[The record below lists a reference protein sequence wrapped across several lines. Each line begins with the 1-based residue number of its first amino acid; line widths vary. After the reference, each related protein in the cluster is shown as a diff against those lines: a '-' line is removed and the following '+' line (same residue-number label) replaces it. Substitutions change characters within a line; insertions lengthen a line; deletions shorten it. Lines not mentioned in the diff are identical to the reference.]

1 MNKIAVKYEDELTC
15 GQYLDCNFQDLVSR
29 KADHSR
35 AALADLLHGLLR
47 FEPSERLTAQEALEH
62 PFFRNPT

>member
-1 MNKIAVKYEDELTC
+1 MTIKVKNPEPYEL
-15 GQYLDCNFQDLVSR
+15 QLQDLVSR
-29 KADHSR
+29 NADHSK
-35 AALADLLHGLLR
+35 AALADLLYSLLR